1 MSGDDLFWMIF
12 LKGFALVAFLGVVRL
27 LAMAIRRYLPEGRL
41 KRILFSPLPG
51 HRKR

>member
-1 MSGDDLFWMIF
+1 MTWLLGVF
-12 LKGFALVAFLGVVRL
+12 LKPFFAVVFFTVAWLISRL
-27 LAMAIRRYLPEGRL
+27 IWRWLPDGKV